1 MEKVFIA
8 NNPRVNVILS
18 YPDVKIDITY
28 LDSGTIDER
37 IHTVTWSSKSYQKDP
52 IMATLSYGGSTGS
65 YRITGIQYSN

>member
-1 MEKVFIA
+1 MEKIFVA

-28 LDSGTIDER
+28 LDVGTIDER

-52 IMATLSYGGSTGS
+52 IVAILSYTGS
-65 YRITGIQYSN
+65 SSSYRLTGIQYSN